1 MKTLIFFAAA
11 VAMASATGEE
21 KLLNDGNNVF
31 TANMFTEVVKEQPGK
46 SMVMSAFS
54 VLQPLAQL
62 AMASVGESH
71 DQILKVIGLPND
83 NVTKIVFPKVS
94 AQLRAVK
101 GVQLSMANKIYIP
114 TGAEVK
120 EDFAALSKSIF
131 GSEFKNI
138 DFTKNVPAAK
148 EINSWVEDQTNH
160 KIKDLVNADSLGA
173 DTRAVLVNALYF
185 KGQWDKKFNEKLTS
199 DQDFHVTKDKTVK
212 VPMMYKKDDF
222 KYAES
227 EELDAKLLE
236 LPYKEKE
243 ASFLIVLPNEI
254 DGLAALQEKLKDP
267 TALDKAVAQMREVEV
282 NVHLPKFK
290 IESTINLKN
299 VLQKM
304 GVTNLFD
311 ASKAR
316 LDNLL
321 KNENGLF
328 VSDAIQKAFIEV
340 NEEGAEAAAAN
351 AFVSLNRSG
360 KLHFT
365 DPKEFKADH
374 PFLFFLTSHSY
385 ELFSGAFINEIN

>member
-351 AFVSLNRSG
+351 AFLVSQSLVQE
-360 KLHFT
+360 LYF
-365 DPKEFKADH
+365 EADH
-374 PFLFFLTSHSY
+374 PFIFHLRQGARTLFNGVVHF
-385 ELFSGAFINEIN
+385 

>member
-351 AFVSLNRSG
+351 EYGVVMLSARLGYDFM
-360 KLHFT
+360 
-365 DPKEFKADH
+365 ADS
-374 PFLFFLTSHSY
+374 PFIYFIRIRAVNI
-385 ELFSGAFINEIN
+385 FSGAFQT

>member
-351 AFVSLNRSG
+351 AFGVALIASAPRIRY
-360 KLHFT
+360 F
-365 DPKEFKADH
+365 DADH
-374 PFLFFLTSHSY
+374 PFLFFLKAG
-385 ELFSGAFINEIN
+385 ENVLFNGVFNK

>member
-351 AFVSLNRSG
+351 EFSVNRVMVL
-360 KLHFT
+360 KERFYYFT
-365 DPKEFKADH
+365 ADR
-374 PFLFFLTSHSY
+374 PFLFLLNVGSST
-385 ELFSGAFINEIN
+385 LFSGSYQS

>member
-351 AFVSLNRSG
+351 AFGVSYFSAPRTRY
-360 KLHFT
+360 FMV
-365 DPKEFKADH
+365 DH
-374 PFLFFLTSHSY
+374 PFLFFLKAG
-385 ELFSGAFINEIN
+385 ENVLFNGVFNN

>member
-351 AFVSLNRSG
+351 EFGVVYAMLKPEIS
-360 KLHFT
+360 FT
-365 DPKEFKADH
+365 ADR
-374 PFLFFLTSHSY
+374 PFLFFLNAGSST
-385 ELFSGAFINEIN
+385 LFSGTFFP

>member
-351 AFVSLNRSG
+351 AFLVSEFSLVQELDFEANRPFIFHLRQG
-360 KLHFT
+360 ARTLFNGVVHF
-365 DPKEFKADH
+365 
-374 PFLFFLTSHSY
+374 
-385 ELFSGAFINEIN
+385 

>member
-351 AFVSLNRSG
+351 EFVGYGSALVPPPS
-360 KLHFT
+360 KTFT
-365 DPKEFKADH
+365 VDKPFYFELKSTYTLFNGFQTFK
-374 PFLFFLTSHSY
+374 
-385 ELFSGAFINEIN
+385 

>member
-351 AFVSLNRSG
+351 EFGIVEMMM
-360 KLHFT
+360 KQEKWFT
-365 DPKEFKADH
+365 ADR
-374 PFLFFLTSHSY
+374 PFLFFLNAGSSV
-385 ELFSGAFINEIN
+385 LFNGSFQH